1 MNKEE
6 LDINRIERQIE
17 SQKECARY
25 WKSLLR
31 WDYVKDCEKN
41 IEELEKERFGALR
54 SAGLR
59 STKDCLTTKI

>member
-41 IEELEKERFGALR
+41 IEELEKELAICIKKRGV
-54 SAGLR
+54 
-59 STKDCLTTKI
+59 

>member
-6 LDINRIERQIE
+6 LDINRTERQIE

-41 IEELEKERFGALR
+41 IEELEKELAICIKKRGV
-54 SAGLR
+54 
-59 STKDCLTTKI
+59 